1 MHSFYYKFKMRFQ
14 RYAIKNLAVYASIAF
29 AIGYLMISTP
39 QGADIYS
46 RYLAFYPQQVLH
58 GQVWRIFTAMLY
70 PPSMG
75 NVLSGILGILIYYS
89 FASTVERMM
98 GDFEFNIY
106 FFGSFLIGELGNI
119 IYYLIT
125 GFNAPFIP
133 LFTQFS
139 VFMAFAIIYAE
150 ATILLFFVI
159 PLKAKYLAIFEL
171 ALYTFYF
178 IVGDSLSR
186 VFGIIYTRIS
196 IIAALIPIYCFYRM
210 VYGSGKSII
219 SDIRDSIDRKKRQKQ
234 WRDQWK

>member
-1 MHSFYYKFKMRFQ
+1 MKMRFQ

-39 QGADIYS
+39 QGAAVYT
-46 RYLAFYPQQVLH
+46 RYLAFYPEQVLH

-98 GDFEFNIY
+98 GTFEFNIY
-106 FFGSFLIGELGNI
+106 FFGSFFIGELGNI
-119 IYYLIT
+119 IYYLLT

-150 ATILLFFVI
+150 ATILLFFII

-178 IVGDSLSR
+178 IVGDSLST
-186 VFGIIYTRIS
+186 VFGITYTRIS
-196 IIAALIPIYCFYRM
+196 IIAALIPIYFFYRM
-210 VYGSGKSII
+210 VYGSGRSII
-219 SDIRDSIDRKKRQKQ
+219 SDIKDSIDRKNRQKQ